1 MKTRLIFAVT
11 LSVASIVLCGCPA
24 TTDLSGNWQWTEPGL
39 PAHPLSE
46 PMFASTT
53 VNENFQNLERMRK
66 SLALGPISD
75 GQGVFVY
82 VEETF
87 LPDREP
93 LITIDKGAGVV
104 WEWHETY
111 RASGY
116 YSTTPLDLGTEEEG
130 VPFLDTELNA
140 VITSW
145 TETLRNLKSN
155 TDPQGRHMAE
165 FVPRSDTSDADN
177 PLHLFAMMGI
187 NDFDE
192 LLVIWA
198 HERLKGL
205 LYNTNL
211 FADEIYIRQ

>member
-82 VEETF
+82 VEESSRLT
-87 LPDREP
+87 
-93 LITIDKGAGVV
+93 G
-104 WEWHETY
+104 
-111 RASGY
+111 
-116 YSTTPLDLGTEEEG
+116 
-130 VPFLDTELNA
+130 
-140 VITSW
+140 
-145 TETLRNLKSN
+145 
-155 TDPQGRHMAE
+155 
-165 FVPRSDTSDADN
+165 N
-177 PLHLFAMMGI
+177 PSS
-187 NDFDE
+187 
-192 LLVIWA
+192 
-198 HERLKGL
+198 
-205 LYNTNL
+205 
-211 FADEIYIRQ
+211 Q